1 MFEPIKP
8 KKESR
13 PATRRLDLEKTLC
26 GAIKEQK
33 VVRVRYKNE
42 FHSRTFEPYIIYKSP
57 EEKIF
62 VRGIQTKDDSKPLKP
77 VEKHCFEI
85 GLINSLSITDNT
97 FNPDTKFSSF
107 GKEYGSFTSFAL
119 LIDSKY

>member
-1 MFEPIKP
+1 MFEPIKL

-13 PATRRLDLEKTLC
+13 PAAQRLDLEKTLC
-26 GAIKEQK
+26 GAIKEKK
-33 VVRVRYKNE
+33 VVRLRYKNE

-57 EEKIF
+57 ADKIL

-77 VEKHCFEI
+77 AEKHCFEI

-107 GKEYGSFTSFAL
+107 EKEYSSRSVFCA
-119 LIDSKY
+119 IDRF